1 MLGKLIVSFL
11 ISASPFG
18 EMKIGLPF
26 ALHSNI
32 NDVVALIFCIAGNL
46 MVYPIVDYLMVNYGA
61 RFFKSNKIKRKA
73 VWIKIHT
80 KSKTKDLVNKYG
92 FWGLMLFVMVP
103 IPGTGAY
110 LGTVAA
116 YVFDIDKAK
125 AFKAI
130 SIGVVLSGILLYAAI
145 KGALEGFH
153 LLF

>member
-18 EMKIGLPF
+18 EMKIGLPY
-26 ALHSNI
+26 AMHAHV
-32 NDVVALIFCIAGNL
+32 NDVAALIFCIAGNL
-46 MVYPIVDYLMVNYGA
+46 MVYPIVDYLMVNYGTK
-61 RFFKSNKIKRKA
+61 FFKSTKTKKKA

-80 KSKTKDLVNKYG
+80 RSKTKDLIQKYG
-92 FWGLMLFVMVP
+92 FWGLMIFVMVP

-116 YVFDIDKAK
+116 YIFEIEKSQ

-130 SIGVVLSGILLYAAI
+130 SIGVIFSGILLYAAL
-145 KGALEGFH
+145 KGMIAGANF
-153 LLF
+153 LL

>member
-26 ALHSNI
+26 ALHAHV

-61 RFFKSNKIKRKA
+61 RLFKSNKIKRKA
-73 VWIKIHT
+73 VWVKIHT
-80 KSKTKDLVNKYG
+80 KSKTKDLVQKYG
-92 FWGLMLFVMVP
+92 FWGLMFFVMIPV
-103 IPGTGAY
+103 PGTGAY

-116 YVFDIDKAK
+116 YIFDIDKAK

-130 SIGVVLSGILLYAAI
+130 SLGVVFSGILLYAVI
-145 KGALEGFH
+145 KGALKGISF
-153 LLF
+153 FF